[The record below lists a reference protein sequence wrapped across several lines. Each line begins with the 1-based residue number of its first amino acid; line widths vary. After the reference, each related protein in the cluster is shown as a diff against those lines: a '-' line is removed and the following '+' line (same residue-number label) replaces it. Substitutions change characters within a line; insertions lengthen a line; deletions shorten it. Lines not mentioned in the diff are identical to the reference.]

1 MFTYFYQ
8 YYSIE
13 NGCKVG
19 HLSRTNSSELM
30 TDLVIVGFA
39 VGKKAETMYSVLQLI
54 TVIISEE
61 FCFNWCPTLVHFF
74 VPLNIKIKK

>member
-39 VGKKAETMYSVLQLI
+39 VGKKAETM
-54 TVIISEE
+54 
-61 FCFNWCPTLVHFF
+61 
-74 VPLNIKIKK
+74 